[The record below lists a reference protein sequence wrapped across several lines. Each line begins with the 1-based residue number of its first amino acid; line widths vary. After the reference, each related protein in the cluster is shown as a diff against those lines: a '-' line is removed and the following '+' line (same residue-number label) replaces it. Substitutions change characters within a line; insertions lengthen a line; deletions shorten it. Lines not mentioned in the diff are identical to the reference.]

1 MWELD
6 SKMPETFEQRIIKLL
21 KKIPKGKVVTYGQI
35 AAMAGN
41 PRGARQVVRILST
54 CSKKEKLPWHRV
66 INRLGQIS
74 LPLHD
79 GYEIQKALLEAED
92 IKFNLNDKID
102 LATYQWQPK

>member
-1 MWELD
+1 
-6 SKMPETFEQRIIKLL
+6 MPETFEQRIIKLL

-41 PRGARQVVRILST
+41 PRGARQVVRILSA

-74 LPLHD
+74 LPLRD
-79 GYEIQKALLEAED
+79 GYEIQKALLEAEK
-92 IKFNLNDKID
+92 IHFGLNDKID
-102 LATYQWQPK
+102 LAAYQWQPK